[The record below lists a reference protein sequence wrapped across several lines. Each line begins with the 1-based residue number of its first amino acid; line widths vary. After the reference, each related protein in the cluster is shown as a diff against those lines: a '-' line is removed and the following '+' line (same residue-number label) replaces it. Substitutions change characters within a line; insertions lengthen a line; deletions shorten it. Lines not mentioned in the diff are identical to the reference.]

1 MTKKA
6 TTSNKPVAK
15 KVSSSSSKNK
25 SGGRGGATAE
35 TRIMSAVAHFLSLGK
50 EVADRKE
57 VMQVADMKNESSF
70 KTMCGTVKRKGF
82 VEFPDGNTIKLTEA
96 GIEKVG
102 RAAVEPKG
110 NEEVQAMIMETMK
123 NKKTRDM
130 FEILTDG
137 RVHSLPDL
145 AKAIGYEASAPSFRT
160 YIGGLSK
167 FVEKSVS
174 PDGTKMIRLMN
185 IAFPRGRP
193 NCE

>member
-6 TTSNKPVAK
+6 TAFNKPVAK
-15 KVSSSSSKNK
+15 KAK

-35 TRIMSAVAHFLSLGK
+35 TRILNAIAHFVSLGK
-50 EVADRKE
+50 DVADRKE

-70 KTMCGTVKRKGF
+70 KTMCGIVKRKGF

-110 NEEVQAMIMETMK
+110 NEEVQAMIMGTIK

-137 RVHSLPDL
+137 RIHSYPDL
-145 AKAIGYEASAPSFRT
+145 ANAIGYEPSAPSFRT
-160 YIGGLSK
+160 YVGGLSK
-167 FVEKSVS
+167 FSEKSML
-174 PDGTKMIRLMN
+174 PDGTKMIRLTD
-185 IAFPRGRP
+185 IAFPSGRP
-193 NCE
+193 GCE